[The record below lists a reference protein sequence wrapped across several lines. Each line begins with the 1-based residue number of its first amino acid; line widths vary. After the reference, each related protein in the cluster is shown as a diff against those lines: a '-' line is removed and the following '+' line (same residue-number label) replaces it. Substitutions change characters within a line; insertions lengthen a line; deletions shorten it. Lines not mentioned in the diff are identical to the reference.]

1 MIPFSRSPWA
11 VARAG
16 VEGIGAAARACALAL
31 VLAAA
36 QFVFVDHAAAETPDA
51 RHADAGDPE
60 AAWDVAPVVV
70 DGRPLFEVPR
80 LLARTGPQRAEAI
93 AERIERVAAD
103 PSFDPA
109 TIRIEEVELGTAIF
123 AGDRRLMIV
132 TEEDART
139 EGAARATLAIAYRA
153 AIADAIV
160 RYRDARTP
168 ERITEGVLSTVVD
181 GVVLIAVL
189 VALFF
194 AVRAADRL
202 LARRLRGRV
211 QDVGIQSFRI
221 VSANA
226 IWRTLRFLVRA
237 VAVVAA
243 IGAFYLALWF
253 GLDSFADTRGA
264 ATRLADLALQPLAR
278 FGEAVLSGL
287 PSVLF
292 LVLVALGT
300 RWLLG
305 LLRLL
310 FEQVGRGSIHFRSF
324 EPEWAIPTYRIV
336 RVLVVALALVV
347 AYPYIP
353 GSDTAAFKGISVFL
367 GVMLS
372 LGSTSFISNTIAGY
386 SMTYRRAF
394 RVGDLIRAGDA
405 FGTVTDVRLQVTHL
419 RNAKN
424 EELVVPN
431 SQLLQ
436 QTVVNYSS
444 LAREQGLILHTEVGI
459 GYETPWRQV
468 EAMLL
473 IAAGRAE
480 GFLKEP
486 PPFVR
491 QRALGDFAVTYE
503 LNVHTRRVGEMMALY
518 SELHRHILD
527 VFNEYGVQIMTP
539 AYEGDPAVPKVV
551 PKDQWFL
558 APGTV
563 VVPAVAPAAVPADAP
578 HAASAG
584 TSSAASPAAAAAS
597 FSARG

>member
-1 MIPFSRSPWA
+1 MRLFSRSPRA
-11 VARAG
+11 VACVG
-16 VEGIGAAARACALAL
+16 VDRIRGAAWAFAL
-31 VLAAA
+31 VLAAV
-36 QFVFVDHAAAETPDA
+36 QFVGVGSAGAAETQSA

-60 AAWDVAPVVV
+60 AASDVAPVVI

-123 AGDRRLMIV
+123 AGDRRLIVV

-139 EGAARATLAIAYRA
+139 EGAPRATLAVAYRA

-160 RYRDARTP
+160 RYREARTP
-168 ERITEGVLSTVVD
+168 ERIAEGVLSSVVD
-181 GVVLIAVL
+181 GVMLIAVL

-253 GLDSFADTRGA
+253 GLGSFADTRGA
-264 ATRLADLALQPLAR
+264 ASRLADLALQPLAR

-310 FEQVGRGSIHFRSF
+310 FEQVGRGSIHFRNF

-503 LNVHTRRVGEMMALY
+503 LNVYTRRVGEMMALY

-558 APGTV
+558 APGTA
-563 VVPAVAPAAVPADAP
+563 VVPAVPADAP

-584 TSSAASPAAAAAS
+584 TSPAASPAAAAAS

>member
-1 MIPFSRSPWA
+1 MLFSSRLPGA
-11 VARAG
+11 IARARLAA
-16 VEGIGAAARACALAL
+16 IRAAARVLALAVL
-31 VLAAA
+31 LAAA
-36 QFVFVDHAAAETPDA
+36 QFLLVDTAAADGSPGVH
-51 RHADAGDPE
+51 HADAGDPE
-60 AAWDVAPVVV
+60 AAWDVAPVIV

-80 LLARTGPQRAEAI
+80 LLARTAPQRAEAI
-93 AERIERVAAD
+93 ADRIVRAAAD
-103 PSFDPA
+103 PAFDPA
-109 TIRIEEVELGTAIF
+109 TIRIEEVDLGTAIL
-123 AGDRRLMIV
+123 AGDRRLMLV

-153 AIADAIV
+153 MIADAIV

-168 ERITEGVLSTVVD
+168 ERIAEGVLSTAID
-181 GVVLIAVL
+181 GVMLLAVL

-202 LARRLRGRV
+202 LARRLHGRV

-226 IWRTLRFLVRA
+226 IWTTLRFLVRA

-243 IGAFYLALWF
+243 IGAIYLAVWYAL
-253 GLDSFADTRGA
+253 GSFADTRGA
-264 ATRLADLALQPLAR
+264 AERLADLALQPLAR
-278 FGEAVLSGL
+278 FGQAVLSGL
-287 PSVLF
+287 PSLLF

-310 FEQVGRGSIHFRSF
+310 FEQVGRGAIHFRGF

-336 RVLVVALALVV
+336 RVLVLALALVV

-367 GVMLS
+367 GVMVS
-372 LGSTSFISNTIAGY
+372 LGSTSFIANTIAGY

-424 EELVVPN
+424 EELIVPN

-436 QTVVNYSS
+436 QTVLNYSS
-444 LAREQGLILHTEVGI
+444 LARERGLILHTEVGI

-480 GFLKEP
+480 GFLKDP
-486 PPFVR
+486 APFVR

-503 LNVHTRRVGEMMALY
+503 LNVYTKRVGEMIALY

-539 AYEGDPAVPKVV
+539 AYEGDPATPKIV

-558 APGTV
+558 APGTSV
-563 VVPAVAPAAVPADAP
+563 APAVAPVP
-578 HAASAG
+578 
-584 TSSAASPAAAAAS
+584 PAATPAS
-597 FSARG
+597 VEMPAGPFSERG

>member
-1 MIPFSRSPWA
+1 MRFYSRPSRA
-11 VARAG
+11 VACVG
-16 VEGIGAAARACALAL
+16 VEGIRAAARAVALAL
-31 VLAAA
+31 LLAAA
-36 QFVFVDHAAAETPDA
+36 QFVLVDPAAAAETHGA
-51 RHADAGDPE
+51 RHADADPGDPE

-80 LLARTGPQRAEAI
+80 LLARTAPQRADAI
-93 AERIERVAAD
+93 AGRIVRIAED
-103 PSFDPA
+103 PAFDPA
-109 TIRIEEVELGTAIF
+109 TIRIEEIDLGTAIL
-123 AGDRRLMIV
+123 AGDRRLMLV

-139 EGAARATLAIAYRA
+139 EGATRATLAIAYREL
-153 AIADAIV
+153 IVDAIK
-160 RYRDARTP
+160 RYRQARTP
-168 ERITEGVLSTVVD
+168 ERIAEGVLSTVID
-181 GVVLIAVL
+181 GVMLLAAL

-202 LARRLRGRV
+202 LARRLHGRV

-226 IWRTLRFLVRA
+226 IWTTLRFLVRA
-237 VAVVAA
+237 VAVAAA
-243 IGAFYLALWF
+243 IVAVYLALWYAL
-253 GLDSFADTRGA
+253 GSFADTRGA
-264 ATRLADLALQPLAR
+264 AERLADLALQPLAH

-292 LVLVALGT
+292 LVLVALGA

-310 FEQVGRGSIHFRSF
+310 FEQIGRGAIHFRNF

-336 RVLVVALALVV
+336 RVLVVALALVI

-367 GVMLS
+367 GVMVS
-372 LGSTSFISNTIAGY
+372 LGSTSFIANTIAGY

-424 EELVVPN
+424 EELIVPN

-444 LAREQGLILHTEVGI
+444 VAREQGLILHTEVGI

-486 PPFVR
+486 APFVR

-503 LNVHTRRVGEMMALY
+503 LNVYTKRVGEMMALY

-539 AYEGDPAVPKVV
+539 AYEGDPEVPKVV

-558 APGTV
+558 APGTTV
-563 VVPAVAPAAVPADAP
+563 APAVAPAAPAPVPV
-578 HAASAG
+578 
-584 TSSAASPAAAAAS
+584 SSEMPVGP
-597 FSARG
+597 FSERG

>member
-1 MIPFSRSPWA
+1 M
-11 VARAG
+11 ARAG
-16 VEGIGAAARACALAL
+16 ADRLRGAAGILALAV

-36 QFVFVDHAAAETPDA
+36 QLVLVEPAGAAETHGS
-51 RHADAGDPE
+51 RHADADDVDPE

-80 LLARTGPQRAEAI
+80 LLARTAPQRAEAI
-93 AERIERVAAD
+93 ANRIARVAED
-103 PSFDPA
+103 PAFDPA
-109 TIRIEEVELGTAIF
+109 AIRIEEIDLGTAIL
-123 AGDRRLMIV
+123 AGDRRLMLV

-139 EGAARATLAIAYRA
+139 EGAARGTLAIAYREL
-153 AIADAIV
+153 IVDAIK
-160 RYRDARTP
+160 RYREARTP
-168 ERITEGVLSTVVD
+168 ERIAQGVLSTVID
-181 GVVLIAVL
+181 GAMLVAVL

-194 AVRAADRL
+194 AVRAVDRL
-202 LARRLRGRV
+202 LARRLHGRV

-237 VAVVAA
+237 VAIVAAVAA
-243 IGAFYLALWF
+243 IYVALWF
-253 GLDSFADTRGA
+253 ALGSFADTRA
-264 ATRLADLALQPLAR
+264 AAARLADLAMQPLAR

-292 LVLVALGT
+292 LVLLVFGT

-310 FEQVGRGSIHFRSF
+310 FEQVERGAIHFRSF
-324 EPEWAIPTYRIV
+324 EPEWALPTYRIV

-367 GVMLS
+367 GVMVS
-372 LGSTSFISNTIAGY
+372 LGSTSFIANTIAGY

-424 EELVVPN
+424 EELIVPN

-444 LAREQGLILHTEVGI
+444 LARQQGLILHTEVGI

-486 PPFVR
+486 APFVR

-503 LNVHTRRVGEMMALY
+503 LNVYTKRVGEMMALY

-539 AYEGDPAVPKVV
+539 AYEGDPEVPKVV

-558 APGTV
+558 APGTTV
-563 VVPAVAPAAVPADAP
+563 TPAVQADAP
-578 HAASAG
+578 PPAG
-584 TSSAASPAAAAAS
+584 SVDPVEMPLGP